1 MEDRWAGEGTSS
13 GESLNGKMQ
22 ISAKPGT
29 GITERERKACLG
41 FGFFGA
47 VFLQLIN
54 CPNEG
59 GALIRSRSESTLR
72 RVGEEMKGRLT
83 YKEW

>member
-1 MEDRWAGEGTSS
+1 MENHSMETQWNHSME
-13 GESLNGKMQ
+13 KQ

-29 GITERERKACLG
+29 GITEREHKACLG

-59 GALIRSRSESTLR
+59 GALIRSRS
-72 RVGEEMKGRLT
+72 
-83 YKEW
+83 